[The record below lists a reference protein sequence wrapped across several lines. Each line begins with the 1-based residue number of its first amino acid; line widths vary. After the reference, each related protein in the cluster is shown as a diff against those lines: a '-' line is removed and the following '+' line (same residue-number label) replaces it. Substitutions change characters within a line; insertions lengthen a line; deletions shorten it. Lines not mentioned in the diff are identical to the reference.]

1 MPGLLLENLHTGGAL
16 AQLWPAGDAH
26 QVLSLAGV
34 DGGSTKLKADG
45 TLQLHF
51 LLCNLLLQALQFQL
65 QLHGVI
71 AKGSLQLNH
80 LLTYPL
86 RLQPG
91 LIQFLP
97 NVHQLILFQGVELLL
112 GIYLE

>member
-16 AQLWPAGDAH
+16 AQLWPAGDAD
-26 QVLSLAGV
+26 QVLSLASV
-34 DGGSTKLKADG
+34 DGGSTQLEADWA
-45 TLQLHF
+45 LQLD
-51 LLCNLLLQALQFQL
+51 LLFCNLLFKILQFQL

-71 AKGSLQLNH
+71 AKGSLQFNH

-86 RLQPG
+86 GFQSCLP
-91 LIQFLP
+91 QFLP
-97 NVHQLILFQGVELLL
+97 YVHQLILFQGVELLL